1 MHSLYFISKVVT
13 LIISAFLNY
22 YQMSGV
28 SYTGQF
34 CRCMMH
40 CRYRKHQSSQN
51 GRCMRL
57 ASYTGQKP
65 HTPAMCLIHRCF
77 IHRPKASY
85 TGNVYMYCILPSA
98 MSSKTMYVCRYIH
111 MCEPSLDNQIT
122 YYGRS
127 TQSTANTQKL
137 HINVS
142 YNLIHQQY
150 C

>member
-1 MHSLYFISKVVT
+1 MQQLFT
-13 LIISAFLNY
+13 E
-22 YQMSGV
+22 
-28 SYTGQF
+28 
-34 CRCMMH
+34 
-40 CRYRKHQSSQN
+40 N
-51 GRCMRL
+51 GFSNFYNTVC
-57 ASYTGQKP
+57 
-65 HTPAMCLIHRCF
+65 I
-77 IHRPKASY
+77 
-85 TGNVYMYCILPSA
+85 VYCILPSA
-98 MSSKTMYVCRYIH
+98 MSSKSMYVCMYIH

>member
-1 MHSLYFISKVVT
+1 MHSLYFIYKVVT

-98 MSSKTMYVCRYIH
+98 MSSKTMYVCTYI
-111 MCEPSLDNQIT
+111 CASLPSIT
-122 YYGRS
+122 
-127 TQSTANTQKL
+127 KL
-137 HINVS
+137 HTMGVRLNQLPIPKN
-142 YNLIHQQY
+142 YI
-150 C
+150 